1 MEIMKFLKLTPK
13 RIAVVLVVALLAAI
27 ASVAFQS
34 RRPPTWSG
42 SATVFVSSVFRG
54 STFEVEPYLQNF
66 ITNITLTP
74 VLIQTQQLVDG
85 VTLERLEANLSA
97 DRPPNSSSAEVVYSG
112 PTFDEVQQVLRTAS
126 QVAMNRIAQEELDTA
141 AKALEKATEDFEN
154 AQSDLNDFRS
164 LNGVNNVNVE
174 LQQAQTALNEA
185 ELAVLE
191 ATTDVAE
198 RRAEEQVAERR
209 DEVDRLSGL
218 VSDFTRFNLNFET
231 AVTQLQTATAD
242 RNRAQTVLTA
252 SSSTEVVVLS
262 SIEEVSKVPTL
273 IRSGLAAVV
282 AVFVLGMLT
291 LFVIETRNQN
301 RAQRE
306 AEESAGHSRTAAA

>member
-74 VLIQTQQLVDG
+74 VLIQTEQLERVPF
-85 VTLERLEANLSA
+85 ERLEENLSA
-97 DRPPNSSSAEVVYSG
+97 DRPPNSSSAEVTYSG
-112 PTFDEVQQVLRTAS
+112 PTLNEVQRVLLTSS
-126 QVAMNRIAQEELDTA
+126 QLALGRIAQEELDTA
-141 AKALEKATEDFEN
+141 AAALDTATADFEN
-154 AQSDLNDFRS
+154 AQSRLNEFRA
-164 LNGVNNVNVE
+164 LNGVNDVNVE
-174 LQQAQTALNEA
+174 LQQAQNALNDA

-191 ATTDVAE
+191 ATTDVAL
-198 RRAEEQVAERR
+198 RRAEQQVEDRR
-209 DEVDRLSGL
+209 DEVVRLSAL
-218 VSDFTRFNLNFET
+218 VSDFTRFNLDFQNT
-231 AVTQLQTATAD
+231 VTQLQSATSD
-242 RNRAQTVLTA
+242 RTEAQTRLSA
-252 SSSTEVVVLS
+252 SASREVVVLS
-262 SIEEVSKVPTL
+262 SITEVSKVPTL

-291 LFVIETRNQN
+291 LFVLETRNQN

-306 AEESAGHSRTAAA
+306 AEEGAGPTRTAAA